1 MTDERGHWKS
11 MKLKRLE
18 KKLALVEYGTGP
30 RVLYSY
36 ILSVADPVQGKH
48 VIRAH
53 WWQARQCISIA
64 AAAPV
69 RALADY
75 FENRVPYF

>member
-18 KKLALVEYGTGP
+18 KRLVLVEYGTGP

-36 ILSVADPVQGKH
+36 ILSVADLFKETTSFALIVGGKH
-48 VIRAH
+48 ANAF
-53 WWQARQCISIA
+53 Q
-64 AAAPV
+64 
-69 RALADY
+69 
-75 FENRVPYF
+75 

>member
-1 MTDERGHWKS
+1 MTDERGHLKS

-18 KKLALVEYGTGP
+18 ERLASSEYGTGP

-36 ILSVADPVQGKH
+36 ILSVADPIQGKH

-53 WWQARQCISIA
+53 SWWQAR
-64 AAAPV
+64 
-69 RALADY
+69 
-75 FENRVPYF
+75 